1 MASFCT
7 MLPRRYRMT
16 LNWWFKGEQ
25 LFKVKPRCVYSGPF
39 FISFLRTV
47 FFCPAPFQSIF
58 WKDFVCL
65 PYKSICLI
73 FAILTRC
80 CVVSILSSMQAME
93 HDTTICYFFC
103 KPEKFFTSV
112 PPWFKTLKRFP
123 NCIAIVVHFASEA
136 ICKALKYY
144 VMILSEQKQS
154 LSPKTTNL
162 LLVRSMQRDGR
173 DREWNDCTILYVTTV
188 MNYWLKIKL
197 Q

>member
-1 MASFCT
+1 MI
-7 MLPRRYRMT
+7 L
-16 LNWWFKGEQ
+16 
-25 LFKVKPRCVYSGPF
+25 LFV
-39 FISFLRTV
+39 T
-47 FFCPAPFQSIF
+47 
-58 WKDFVCL
+58 
-65 PYKSICLI
+65 
-73 FAILTRC
+73 
-80 CVVSILSSMQAME
+80 
-93 HDTTICYFFC
+93 FFC

-144 VMILSEQKQS
+144 VMILPEQKQS

-188 MNYWLKIKL
+188 MNY
-197 Q
+197 